1 MEDRELKDAIIELTM
16 AQKQTSKNLDT
27 LRVEFREIVR
37 AVSQMSALQTELT
50 SAHARIKELKADTK
64 EDIKSIDA
72 KFMKWMWALLGL
84 LGTSIGV
91 LVNYILNMKGP

>member
-64 EDIKSIDA
+64 EDLKSIDA

-91 LVNYILNMKGP
+91 LVNYILNMKG

>member
-91 LVNYILNMKGP
+91 LVNYILNMKGS

>member
-91 LVNYILNMKGP
+91 LVNYILNMKG